1 MAVTSSS
8 TGLDVTLQPLSVS
21 LAGTEVN
28 KTILKVFLS
37 DKLKTDEHEQ

>member
-21 LAGTEVN
+21 LAGTKVH
-28 KTILKVFLS
+28 KTILEFFLS
-37 DKLKTDEHEQ
+37 DKFKTDEQKQ